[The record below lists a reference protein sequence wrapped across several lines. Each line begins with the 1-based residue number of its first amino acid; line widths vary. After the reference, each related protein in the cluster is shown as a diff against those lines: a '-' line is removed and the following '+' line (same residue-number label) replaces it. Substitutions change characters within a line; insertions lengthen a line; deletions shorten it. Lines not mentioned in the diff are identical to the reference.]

1 MATVKVKL
9 RQSKKNCLS
18 GTVYYQMYHHGK
30 MQQVSSAIHIPP
42 VYWDA
47 YSNSIY
53 GIHLSRD
60 PSLRVFQ
67 NQINNDMKL
76 IRTIILEF
84 ETSGSTF
91 TVSDIA
97 NQFRDIRRHTLFLEY
112 FKSQIDSLAHN
123 EKYGTARNYKRTYK
137 SFATFLNG
145 QDIPFHQFNEELVC
159 AYNDWLTQRGVIR
172 NTSSFYLRV
181 LRAVYNKAIKQK
193 LAPQAYPF
201 RSVYTGVDRTRKRAI
216 NESAILRLKHIDLSR
231 SAKLAFARDIFIF
244 SYCTRGMAFI
254 DIAFLRKKDI
264 ENNMIYYSRR
274 KTGQRLAIYI
284 EPCMR
289 EIIKRYEQETNDSP
303 YVFPIIRTTNK
314 AQSYKQYL
322 TALGC
327 YNKYL
332 KILSAKTGLSTNLSS
347 YCARHS
353 WATAARNHN
362 IPLSVISAGMGHS
375 SEKTTQIYLD
385 SLENSILDQANRHI
399 LASLEV

>member
-1 MATVKVKL
+1 MTTVKVKL
-9 RQSKKNCLS
+9 RQSKKDCLS

-91 TVSDIA
+91 TVNDVA

-112 FKSQIDSLAHN
+112 FKSQIDSLARN
-123 EKYGTARNYKRTYK
+123 EKYGT
-137 SFATFLNG
+137 
-145 QDIPFHQFNEELVC
+145 
-159 AYNDWLTQRGVIR
+159 
-172 NTSSFYLRV
+172 
-181 LRAVYNKAIKQK
+181 
-193 LAPQAYPF
+193 
-201 RSVYTGVDRTRKRAI
+201 
-216 NESAILRLKHIDLSR
+216 
-231 SAKLAFARDIFIF
+231 
-244 SYCTRGMAFI
+244 
-254 DIAFLRKKDI
+254 
-264 ENNMIYYSRR
+264 
-274 KTGQRLAIYI
+274 
-284 EPCMR
+284 
-289 EIIKRYEQETNDSP
+289 
-303 YVFPIIRTTNK
+303 
-314 AQSYKQYL
+314 
-322 TALGC
+322 
-327 YNKYL
+327 
-332 KILSAKTGLSTNLSS
+332 
-347 YCARHS
+347 
-353 WATAARNHN
+353 ARNHN